1 MISFE
6 ALEKEP
12 WVYQTPQTNSSIQ
25 MNIKMDLN
33 NWLIFEFRYI
43 FWNILF
49 TSEVLTKICMECHQ
63 ADSALTISVTDKT
76 LHKIPVIF
84 VNICKGL
91 SGWNLT

>member
-1 MISFE
+1 
-6 ALEKEP
+6 
-12 WVYQTPQTNSSIQ
+12 

-33 NWLIFEFRYI
+33 NWLIFEFKYI

-76 LHKIPVIF
+76 LHKIPVT
-84 VNICKGL
+84 L
-91 SGWNLT
+91 LTFEKDLVVEI